1 MRRHRPRQLPFDSPR
16 DMLLTAL
23 AAALSAG
30 HARRRRGVAASR
42 PNVTQP
48 APSRSRLHPLSG
60 RSTAAEVRLRP
71 WELIGRSIILERC
84 SKEIEESKAYGA
96 AEAGYDASER
106 GRPSSDERGTATYAG
121 GGHVDHRDSHP
132 AHCRRRRDRRARP
145 DAAGGSG
152 PTIVG
157 HSKLG
162 GTNISA
168 LGAFAGFSLT
178 SAIFIAGLDVARSS
192 SAFATVF
199 GMMLTAFLILV
210 IAAWVTGST
219 PSVPQAEETPVQ
231 SLALV
236 LGNLCANLGV
246 SITWLALAP
255 LMVVIGLPALADV
268 FIWALLI
275 MALAAGGWIAL
286 FTCRLTMA
294 SARRALPYP
303 CLG

>member
-1 MRRHRPRQLPFDSPR
+1 MWVIGTVI
-16 DMLLTAL
+16 LLIIGAAVT
-23 AAALSAG
+23 AALG
-30 HARRRRGVAASR
+30 RTPRVVPG
-42 PNVTQP
+42 P
-48 APSRSRLHPLSG
+48 PLWD
-60 RSTAAEVRLRP
+60 TA
-71 WELIGRSIILERC
+71 
-84 SKEIEESKAYGA
+84 
-96 AEAGYDASER
+96 
-106 GRPSSDERGTATYAG
+106 
-121 GGHVDHRDSHP
+121 
-132 AHCRRRRDRRARP
+132 
-145 DAAGGSG
+145 
-152 PTIVG
+152 
-157 HSKLG
+157 KLG

-168 LGAFAGFSLT
+168 IGAFAGFSLT

-210 IAAWVTGST
+210 IAAWIAGST
-219 PSVPQAEETPVQ
+219 PSGPQAEETPVQ

-286 FTCRLTMA
+286 FTYRLTMA
-294 SARRALPYP
+294 SARACSAIPVLGIALPALYRLVAVRLWP
-303 CLG
+303 ALWPAREPALLFAFVALGAAGLMFALHMGLLATHGNMPVQERLRRDAHWMVLAASQAYVAVVALIWFAVALP

>member
-1 MRRHRPRQLPFDSPR
+1 MWVIGTVI
-16 DMLLTAL
+16 LLIVGAAVT
-23 AAALSAG
+23 AALG
-30 HARRRRGVAASR
+30 RTPR
-42 PNVTQP
+42 VTP
-48 APSRSRLHPLSG
+48 
-60 RSTAAEVRLRP
+60 
-71 WELIGRSIILERC
+71 
-84 SKEIEESKAYGA
+84 
-96 AEAGYDASER
+96 
-106 GRPSSDERGTATYAG
+106 
-121 GGHVDHRDSHP
+121 
-132 AHCRRRRDRRARP
+132 
-145 DAAGGSG
+145 G
-152 PTIVG
+152 PTLWDTA
-157 HSKLG
+157 KLG

-178 SAIFIAGLDVARSS
+178 SA
-192 SAFATVF
+192 
-199 GMMLTAFLILV
+199 MLIAFLILV
-210 IAAWVTGST
+210 IAAWIAGST

-294 SARRALPYP
+294 SARACSAIPVLGIGLPALYRLVAVRLWPALWPAREPALLFAFVALGAAGLMFALHLGLLATHGNTLVQERLRRDAHWMVLAASQANIAVLGLIWFAVALP
-303 CLG
+303 